1 MVVVVAVAEMTTD
14 ASARRGCTA
23 ASHSA
28 VLFSHDGYGLGHV
41 RRNTLIAKAMV
52 AVDPT
57 VRPIVVTGIG
67 RQPDWL
73 VDSDFEVFRI
83 PSLIKDAGGR
93 YTNEQMS
100 PQRAVEER
108 GRMFAEL
115 IVEREPSAIIVD
127 RHPLGIAGELR
138 RGLSEGR
145 RRGAAISLGLRDVLD
160 EPFVV
165 RRELAGYDWR
175 IAPGLFD
182 QVVVYGSEL
191 LCDHQREYQ
200 APYTPRY
207 CGWVVDA
214 PTMAAGAVVDHDL
227 VVVTAGGGGD
237 GDDIV
242 RLGRRALEALPDRRG
257 LIVAGPFAQS
267 TLDAT
272 HSKNITVVESVPSC
286 AELYATAGAS
296 LQMAGYNSTAEA
308 LVAGVRP
315 LLMPRR
321 APRREQAIRAGRLA
335 AIGLADVVDYGTT
348 PDELVWWLQRPRR
361 LRDGA
366 LADAGIDVNGAYTA
380 AAALLH
386 QRMVAA

>member
-1 MVVVVAVAEMTTD
+1 
-14 ASARRGCTA
+14 
-23 ASHSA
+23 
-28 VLFSHDGYGLGHV
+28 
-41 RRNTLIAKAMV
+41 MV
-52 AVDPT
+52 ALDPS
-57 VRPIVVTGIG
+57 VRPIVVTGIS

-73 VDSDFEVFRI
+73 NDPDFDVHRI
-83 PSLIKDAGGR
+83 PSLTKDAAGR
-93 YTNEQMS
+93 YVNAKMS
-100 PQRAVEER
+100 PQRAVEQR
-108 GRMFAEL
+108 GRLFTEL
-115 IVEREPSAIIVD
+115 IVDREPTAIVVD

-138 RGLSEGR
+138 RGLSEGH

-165 RRELAGYDWR
+165 RREFGGYDWR

-182 QVVVYGSEL
+182 QVVVYGSDL
-191 LCDHQREYQ
+191 VCDHQREYQ

-214 PTMAAGAVVDHDL
+214 PSAHVGPVDPQF

-242 RLGRRALEALPDRRG
+242 RLGREALAALPDRRG

-267 TLDAT
+267 ARHDAQAP
-272 HSKNITVVESVPSC
+272 NITVVESVPSC
-286 AELYATAGAS
+286 ADLYAIAGAS

-321 APRREQAIRAGRLA
+321 SPRREQAIRAGRLA
-335 AIGLADVVDYGTT
+335 ALGLADVVDYGTT
-348 PDELVWWLQRPRR
+348 AEELVWCLQRPRR
-361 LRDGA
+361 LGPAA
-366 LADAGIDVNGAYTA
+366 LADVGINVDGAFEA

-386 QRMVAA
+386 RRPVAA